1 MGVRFRVPSAAIV
14 KRDESLPVTIVIASV
29 VLPISPAITE
39 LRLVKDD
46 PFIFIGLPSSAI
58 TLVNPVV
65 IFAGG
70 GLA

>member
-1 MGVRFRVPSAAIV
+1 MRVPSAAIV
-14 KRDESLPVTIVIASV
+14 KREESFPFTIVIASV

-39 LRLVKDD
+39 LRLIKDA
-46 PFIFIGLPSSAI
+46 PFIFIGLPSSAM